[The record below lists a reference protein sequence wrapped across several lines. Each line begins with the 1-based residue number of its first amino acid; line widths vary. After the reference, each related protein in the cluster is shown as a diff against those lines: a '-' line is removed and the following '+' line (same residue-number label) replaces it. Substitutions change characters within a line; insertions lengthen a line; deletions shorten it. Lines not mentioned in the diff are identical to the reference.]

1 MIVYIYELS
10 GQQTNYS
17 MSNDCNHMQIL
28 DTPSLIAEGSKGV
41 KKNIFKEKAPQPDAS
56 TSSCC
61 WCWFSVS
68 HPIPGCLT
76 STLVPF
82 QIIEDLK
89 KKKNYYN
96 YVWFSHKHGWSPCA
110 MDIIFYWSI
119 WWCLGLGRN
128 ADMIQQFDS
137 IWFVQK
143 FRNFSWWYLF
153 HVSSCYSFYFFY
165 SCGMLDT
172 SFVQNVGQLIGK
184 C

>member
-10 GQQTNYS
+10 GQQTNYR

-61 WCWFSVS
+61 WCWFNVS

-82 QIIEDLK
+82 QIIEDFL
-89 KKKNYYN
+89 
-96 YVWFSHKHGWSPCA
+96 
-110 MDIIFYWSI
+110 
-119 WWCLGLGRN
+119 
-128 ADMIQQFDS
+128 
-137 IWFVQK
+137 
-143 FRNFSWWYLF
+143 
-153 HVSSCYSFYFFY
+153 
-165 SCGMLDT
+165 
-172 SFVQNVGQLIGK
+172 
-184 C
+184 